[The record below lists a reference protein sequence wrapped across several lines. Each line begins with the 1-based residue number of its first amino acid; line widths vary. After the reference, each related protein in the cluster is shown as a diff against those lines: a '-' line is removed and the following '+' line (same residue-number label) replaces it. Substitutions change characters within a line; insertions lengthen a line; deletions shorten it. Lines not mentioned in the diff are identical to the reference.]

1 MVTRSRYDHGGG
13 LLKKREDQKILEYR
27 TKSEASCKL
36 GTLGHNDVSA
46 RNEVGSSTATK
57 LPYGA

>member
-36 GTLGHNDVSA
+36 GTLGHNDVSVYV
-46 RNEVGSSTATK
+46 NQLQHFYHSDEDG
-57 LPYGA
+57 